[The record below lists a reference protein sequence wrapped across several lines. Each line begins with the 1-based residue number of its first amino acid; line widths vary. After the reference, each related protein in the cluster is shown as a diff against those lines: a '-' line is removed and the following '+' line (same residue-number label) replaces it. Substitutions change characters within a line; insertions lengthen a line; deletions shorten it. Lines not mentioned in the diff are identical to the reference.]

1 MCRDPISPGNLGSGF
16 LGHVFAVGLSLS
28 GDYFK
33 SGLTLGA
40 AFWVPC
46 WCFTG
51 GVFQGPQSIWNLRGS
66 NFILQMR
73 RLSTENCRGLAPA
86 CRQQGKLVF
95 VVPSL
100 SFLFPLGV
108 PGCPPPHP
116 APYLPWLRTWVFCTK
131 VCWTKVRLSWK
142 PVSLRIPFSV
152 KSLTRQLPASPGAVC
167 APAVCDTLTWHHR
180 EVAERQL

>member
-1 MCRDPISPGNLGSGF
+1 MCWDPISPGNLGSGF

-46 WCFTG
+46 WYFTG
-51 GVFQGPQSIWNLRGS
+51 GVLQGPQSIWNLRGS

-86 CRQQGKLVF
+86 CRQQGKLEF
-95 VVPSL
+95 V
-100 SFLFPLGV
+100 SFVACVVLTRSG
-108 PGCPPPHP
+108 
-116 APYLPWLRTWVFCTK
+116 
-131 VCWTKVRLSWK
+131 
-142 PVSLRIPFSV
+142 PFSILLV
-152 KSLTRQLPASPGAVC
+152 SPRGPRTSPSPPRTVPALAQDLGLLYQSLLDQSPTLLEASLVEDPFQC
-167 APAVCDTLTWHHR
+167 
-180 EVAERQL
+180 